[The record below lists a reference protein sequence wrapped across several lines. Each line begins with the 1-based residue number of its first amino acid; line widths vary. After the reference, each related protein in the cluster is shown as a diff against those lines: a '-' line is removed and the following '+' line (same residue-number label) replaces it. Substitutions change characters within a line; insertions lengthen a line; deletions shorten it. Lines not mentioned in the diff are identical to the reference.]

1 MYTKLVVPLD
11 GTPLAEQALPYA
23 VRLAALLKAH
33 LLLLR
38 AAEFNALPGMEFEQE
53 TEFVNQIETYLNKV
67 KQQITTP
74 ATQPYLPAERVEVL
88 AAYGKPI
95 PQLVTLAAKAG
106 ADLMVMTTHARR
118 GLPRLV
124 LGSIAS
130 EIIKHTTIP
139 VILLRSAE
147 LEAFEP
153 MNLSEP
159 VSFGRRIGPVLVT
172 LDGGSQAEAALEPA
186 ITLACEI
193 GATLHLLEV
202 VVPKVPVQFGPEF
215 GAGYVYESYEAEKD
229 LKVQGEEADH
239 YLEKLQKY
247 VRGQGLI
254 CIRNV
259 QPGDPASVIID
270 YARQVQA
277 SLIVMA
283 THARGRI
290 GQVLLGSVAEE
301 VMRQSHLPVMMVRF
315 SEGPKPSISAGPD

>member
-1 MYTKLVVPLD
+1 MYTKLAVPLD

-23 VRLAALLKAH
+23 IRLAALLKAH

-38 AAEFNALPGMEFEQE
+38 VAEFKALPGMEFEQE
-53 TEFVNQIETYLNKV
+53 TEFVDQIESYLKKV

-88 AAYGKPI
+88 AAYGKPA
-95 PQLVTLAAKAG
+95 PELVTLATRTR
-106 ADLMVMTTHARR
+106 ADLIVMTTHARS

-130 EIIKHTTIP
+130 EIIKHATIP
-139 VILLRSAE
+139 VILLRPAE
-147 LEAFEP
+147 TGTFETL
-153 MNLSEP
+153 NLSEP
-159 VSFGRRIGPVLVT
+159 VSFGRRIGPVLVA
-172 LDGGSQAEAALEPA
+172 LDGSSHAEAALDPA

-193 GATLHLLEV
+193 GSALHLLEV

-215 GAGYVYESYEAEKD
+215 GPGYVYESYETEKD
-229 LKVQGEEADH
+229 LTAQGEEADH
-239 YLEKLQKY
+239 YLEKVQKY

-259 QPGDPASVIID
+259 QQGDPASVIID
-270 YARQVQA
+270 YARQIQA

-290 GQVLLGSVAEE
+290 GQVLLGSVAAE
-301 VMRQSHLPVMMVRF
+301 VVRQSHLPVMMVRF
-315 SEGPKPSISAGPD
+315 KEEFKTPIPAGA